1 MVKVLTTPKTEL
13 SSPNYGYGFAAN
25 TVAGTAGH
33 SGGFAGIHSNLSMF
47 LNSGWTAI
55 VMSNYS
61 LGGGPVV
68 EKMDSL
74 VKQGDSKAAVADK
87 K

>member
-1 MVKVLTTPKTEL
+1 V
-13 SSPNYGYGFAAN
+13 S
-25 TVAGTAGH
+25 GTAGH
-33 SGGFAGIHSNLSMF
+33 SGGFTGIHSNLNMF

-61 LGGGPVV
+61 FAGGPVM
-68 EKMDSL
+68 EKMESL
-74 VKQGDSKAAVADK
+74 IKQSDSKAAVADK

>member
-1 MVKVLTTPKTEL
+1 M
-13 SSPNYGYGFAAN
+13 Y
-25 TVAGTAGH
+25 
-33 SGGFAGIHSNLSMF
+33 

-61 LGGGPVV
+61 LAGGPVM
-68 EKMDSL
+68 EKMESL
-74 VKQGDSKAAVADK
+74 IKQSDSKAGVADK

>member
-1 MVKVLTTPKTEL
+1 
-13 SSPNYGYGFAAN
+13 
-25 TVAGTAGH
+25 
-33 SGGFAGIHSNLSMF
+33 MF

-61 LGGGPVV
+61 LAGGPVV
-68 EKMDSL
+68 EKMESL
-74 VKQGDSKAAVADK
+74 VKQSDSKAAVADK